1 MFNDLTGRHHT
12 LVLLYFFISAVIYE
26 CLETIL
32 SIWPQPAMVEHAANC
47 VAKFLSSK
55 NINLRYLGKS
65 SNKICESIS
74 QLVTNDYL

>member
-1 MFNDLTGRHHT
+1 MYP
-12 LVLLYFFISAVIYE
+12 VLKDILQRTDPSHKIGLAVIYE

-55 NINLRYLGKS
+55 NINLRYLGKGMS
-65 SNKICESIS
+65 YILWINRPEQCSD
-74 QLVTNDYL
+74 LH